1 MFIRLS
7 EGTSTISIVSLALKV
22 SGNTMV
28 IYSSRL
34 STNSPNVGSQK
45 KGGGVFC
52 DFVFLIF
59 MRHYYFL
66 RSPTI
71 ILMSKKVP
79 S

>member
-52 DFVFLIF
+52 DFFLIF